1 MIRISL
7 PHNKCRCNAQCQQ
20 FRNGNGIPDSVDAKD
35 QRQNQNGCHLEYQC
49 SQARD

>member
-49 SQARD
+49 PQERD